1 MAFTPIGSSAR
12 GVKAP
17 GGQQILR
24 QSYDD
29 DGIPKLPQGVLVVRQ
44 RVWPDD
50 AGGSFKEVVRIAD
63 GVVQAPALREA
74 GVKHVTAQ
82 INVSVIPPGVRR
94 FWHVHP
100 EQSELWTVSY
110 GQLNGGLIDCRE
122 GSPTFG
128 LRSKVILTPEVGL
141 YIPAGVAH
149 GYANE
154 SAGVVVLQY
163 LPDRQW
169 SGGADT
175 EEWRLDPDEVPYD
188 FVLAEVI

>member
-1 MAFTPIGSSAR
+1 MAFTPIVTSAR

-24 QSYDD
+24 QSYEAT
-29 DGIPKLPQGVLVVRQ
+29 PLPHGVVLVPQ
-44 RVWPDD
+44 RVRPDD
-50 AGGSFKEVVRIAD
+50 CGGSFKEVVRIAG
-63 GVVQAPALREA
+63 GVVQVPALREA
-74 GVKHVTAQ
+74 GVNLAAAQ
-82 INVSVIPPGVRR
+82 INVSVIAPGTKR

-110 GQLNGGLIDCRE
+110 GQLNASLIDCRD
-122 GSPTFG
+122 GSPTHG
-128 LRSKVILTPEVGL
+128 LRAKVVLTAELGL

-154 SAGVVVLQY
+154 SGNIVVLQY
-163 LPDRQW
+163 LPDRQF
-169 SGGADT
+169 SASEDT
-175 EEWRLDPDEVPYD
+175 EEWRLDPNEVPYD